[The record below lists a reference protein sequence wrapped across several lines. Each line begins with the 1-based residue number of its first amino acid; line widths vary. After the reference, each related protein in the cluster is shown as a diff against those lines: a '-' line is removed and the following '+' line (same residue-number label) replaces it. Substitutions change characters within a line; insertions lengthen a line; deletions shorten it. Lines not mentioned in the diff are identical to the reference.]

1 MAKFPIRLTLRPTKN
16 RNLKAHFGSRKLKF
30 RHKVGNGVYILGKK
44 QNSRYLHLK
53 RVNGGV
59 LKILKM

>member
-16 RNLKAHFGSRKLKF
+16 GNLKAHFSSRKLEF
-30 RHKVGNGVYILGKK
+30 RHTVGNGVCIIGKK

-53 RVNGGV
+53 GVNGGV
-59 LKILKM
+59 LESLKM